1 MKKIILSMLTLFAAT
16 VLRAETALFVHLE
29 SGEVVEISFA
39 EKPVVTYNE
48 NRLVISVE
56 NASVSFPLEN
66 MKKFTF
72 GEVDDEVT
80 RITVPAS
87 TTPQPTY
94 IYSIDGKLLRT
105 FKPGEDGSASA
116 SLEGL
121 PAGTYVV
128 KNGNVSYK
136 YLKR

>member
-1 MKKIILSMLTLFAAT
+1 MKKLILSLLTLFATTAIW
-16 VLRAETALFVHLE
+16 AETALFVHLE

-48 NRLVISVE
+48 SRLVISVE

-66 MKKFTF
+66 MQKFTF
-72 GEVDDEVT
+72 GEVDEDVT
-80 RITVPAS
+80 RIVAPTNA
-87 TTPQPTY
+87 TPQPTY
-94 IYSIDGKLLRT
+94 IFGIDGKLMCT
-105 FKPGEDGSASA
+105 YKPGENGSTSA

-121 PAGTYVV
+121 PAGTYVI